1 MDLDAPTFPSPVMI
15 HNGVEEKQFANGCL
29 FVRTISMKHQN
40 IRLNQ
45 KRGKMQALKKNQQKH
60 EKDGSFFDKNLALG
74 AQVRTENDPWAICLA
89 YFS

>member
-1 MDLDAPTFPSPVMI
+1 
-15 HNGVEEKQFANGCL
+15 
-29 FVRTISMKHQN
+29 MKHQS
-40 IRLNQ
+40 
-45 KRGKMQALKKNQQKH
+45 KSKAWKMSALKKNQQKH